1 MRLTTASRK
10 AIAYACMHY
19 HYSKKIPVNPLGYNV
34 YNDTDEWCG
43 VVLFGYG
50 ANNQIGTPYG
60 LAQGQCLELTRVA
73 LNGKQEHTSQCISMA
88 LKQLK
93 KDCPLCKLVVS
104 YADID
109 QNHLGTIYQATN
121 WIYVGDCM
129 VNSNDE
135 SVVINGKRMH
145 GKSVSDYLKRITGGG
160 KIADRLQ
167 FIREHL
173 DKNAYK
179 YITAGKRKY
188 LYPMDKRI
196 RKKIMVLM
204 KPYPKT
210 DEDWK
215 KIDRTQFLKKNS
227 DDDKN

>member
-10 AIAYACMHY
+10 AISYACLHY
-19 HYSKKIPVNPLGYNV
+19 HYSRTAPANALGYNV
-34 YNDTDEWCG
+34 YNDADEWCG

-50 ANNQIGTPYG
+50 ANNQIGAPYE

-73 LNGKQEHTSQCISMA
+73 LNGKQEHTSQCISRA

-93 KDCPLCKLVVS
+93 KDCPLCKLVIS

-109 QNHLGTIYQATN
+109 QKHLGTIYQATN
-121 WIYVGDCM
+121 WIYVGDSN
-129 VNSNDE
+129 VNCYDG
-135 SVVINGKRMH
+135 SVVINGKRLH
-145 GKSVSDYLKRITGGG
+145 GKSVSYKLKRIAKGD

-173 DKNAYK
+173 DKDAYK
-179 YITAGKRKY
+179 YRTAGKRKY

-196 RKKIMVLM
+196 RKK
-204 KPYPKT
+204 
-210 DEDWK
+210 
-215 KIDRTQFLKKNS
+215 
-227 DDDKN
+227 